1 MKNFRKLTFTLLL
14 SGAFLTGF
22 SAEKGKKSVE
32 PDLPLPNPAQVT
44 WQEAELAV
52 VFHYDLHVFD
62 GQRYSQ
68 PENRITP
75 IPDYNIFAP
84 AKYDTDQWIQSAKA
98 MGAKIAIL
106 TATHETGFALYQ
118 SDANPY
124 CMKALKWRDGKGDI
138 VRDFMNSCR
147 KYGIKPGIY
156 IGIRW
161 NSFLGVHDF
170 VMPQDGTE
178 FQANRQAA
186 YNRMCEQM
194 TEELMSRY
202 GDLAIVWYDGGGHGP
217 ELGGPDILPIVEKYQ
232 KNIIFYHNTQRAD
245 MRWGGS
251 ETGTVGYPCWGSYPY
266 PYSHSKNQEVIFRD
280 NNYLLKHGDPD
291 GKYYVPAMS
300 DTPLRGANGRHEW
313 FWEPDDEAAIY
324 PLSTLMDMYEK
335 SVGRNSTLILGLTPD
350 DRGLLPAADSLR
362 IAEFGAE
369 IQRRYATPL
378 SRTEGETSTL
388 QMKFTQP
395 TTVSYAVLEEDFTRG
410 ERIREYVLEG
420 RVGGRWQPLATG
432 SCVGHKRI
440 QTFEPVE
447 VTAVRLRITESIG
460 DPLVT
465 NFAIY

>member
-1 MKNFRKLTFTLLL
+1 MKNYYRIIVCGALLAW
-14 SGAFLTGF
+14 GATTTRAFG
-22 SAEKGKKSVE
+22 AGKE
-32 PDLPLPNPAQVT
+32 PHDALPVPTAAQIT

-62 GQRYSQ
+62 GKRYSQ

-75 IPDYNIFAP
+75 IADYNIFAP
-84 AKYDTDQWIQSAKA
+84 THYDTDQWILSAKA

-124 CMKALKWRDGKGDI
+124 CMKALRWRDGQGDV
-138 VRDFMNSCR
+138 VRDFVNSCR
-147 KYGIKPGIY
+147 KYGIRPGLY

-178 FQANRQAA
+178 FQANRQAY
-186 YNRMCEQM
+186 YNRMCERM

-232 KNIIFYHNTQRAD
+232 KNIVFYHNTQRAD

-251 ETGTVGYPCWGSYPY
+251 ESGTVGYPCWGSYPY
-266 PYSHSKNQEVIFRD
+266 PYSHSKNQDTIFRN
-280 NNYLLKHGDPD
+280 NNYLLKHGDPN
-291 GKYYVPAMS
+291 GRYYVPAMA

-324 PLSTLMDMYEK
+324 PLSTLMEMYEK

-350 DRGLLPAADSLR
+350 ARGLLPAADSTR

-369 IQRRYATPL
+369 IHRRYATPL
-378 SRTEGETSTL
+378 SRTEGASATL
-388 QMKFTQP
+388 QLRFRQP
-395 TTVSYAVLEEDFTRG
+395 TQVSYAVLQEDFTRG
-410 ERIREYVLEG
+410 ERIRAYVLEG
-420 RVGGRWQPLATG
+420 RVGGRWQRLAEG

-440 QTFEPVE
+440 ERFDSVE
-447 VTAVRLRITESIG
+447 VTAVRVRVTESVG
-460 DPLVT
+460 EPLIT

>member
-1 MKNFRKLTFTLLL
+1 MKNYYRIIVCGALLAW
-14 SGAFLTGF
+14 GATTTRAFG
-22 SAEKGKKSVE
+22 AGKE
-32 PDLPLPNPAQVT
+32 PHDALPVPTAAQIT

-62 GQRYSQ
+62 GKRYSQ

-75 IPDYNIFAP
+75 IADYNIFAP
-84 AKYDTDQWIQSAKA
+84 THYDTDQWILSAKA

-124 CMKALKWRDGKGDI
+124 CMKALQWRDGQGDV
-138 VRDFMNSCR
+138 VRDFVNSCR
-147 KYGIKPGIY
+147 KYGIRPGLY

-178 FQANRQAA
+178 FQANRQAY
-186 YNRMCEQM
+186 YNRMCERM

-232 KNIIFYHNTQRAD
+232 KNIVFYHNTQRAD

-251 ETGTVGYPCWGSYPY
+251 ESGTVGYPCWGSYPY
-266 PYSHSKNQEVIFRD
+266 PYSHSKNQDTIFRN
-280 NNYLLKHGDPD
+280 NNYLLKHGDPN
-291 GKYYVPAMS
+291 GRYYVPAMA

-324 PLSTLMDMYEK
+324 PLSTLMEMYEK

-350 DRGLLPAADSLR
+350 ARGLLPAADSTR

-369 IQRRYATPL
+369 IHRRYATPL
-378 SRTEGETSTL
+378 SRTEGASATL
-388 QMKFTQP
+388 QLRFRQP
-395 TTVSYAVLEEDFTRG
+395 TQVSYAVLQEDFTRG
-410 ERIREYVLEG
+410 ERIRAYVLEG
-420 RVGGRWQPLATG
+420 RVGGRWQRLAEG

-440 QTFEPVE
+440 ERFDSVE
-447 VTAVRLRITESIG
+447 VTAVRVRVTESVG
-460 DPLVT
+460 EPLIT